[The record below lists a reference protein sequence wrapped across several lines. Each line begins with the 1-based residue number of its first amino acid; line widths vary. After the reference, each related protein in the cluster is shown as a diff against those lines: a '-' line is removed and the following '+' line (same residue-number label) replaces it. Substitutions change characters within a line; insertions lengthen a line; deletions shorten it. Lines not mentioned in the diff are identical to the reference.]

1 MGRYTVEVTLE
12 QLKKILPNAAKAG
25 RCEVYL
31 EGLNKT
37 LSEFNIDT
45 PLKVSAFLSQIAVE
59 SGELLYTR
67 ELGNNAYFAKYD
79 TGSLAK
85 QLGNT
90 PEADGDG
97 AKFRGRGLLQITG
110 RANYFDCGNALGL
123 DLISK
128 PELLEQ
134 PVHAWR
140 SAGWYWNLRKISNY
154 ADDII
159 KVTKLVN
166 GGQSHL
172 KERTDYYNT
181 AKKVLGA

>member
-1 MGRYTVEVTLE
+1 MEVTLE
-12 QLKKILPNAAKAG
+12 QLKKIMPNAAKAG
-25 RCEVYL
+25 RCEIYL
-31 EGLNKT
+31 DGLNKT
-37 LSEFNIDT
+37 LVEFKIDT

-67 ELGNNAYFAKYD
+67 ERGSSAYFAKYD
-79 TGSLAK
+79 TGVLAK
-85 QLGNT
+85 RLGNT

-97 AKFRGRGLLQITG
+97 KKFIGRGFIQVTG

-128 PELLEQ
+128 PELLES
-134 PVHAWR
+134 PVNAWR

-154 ADDII
+154 ADDIV

-166 GGQSHL
+166 GGSNHL
-172 KERTDYYNT
+172 KERTDYYNV